1 MSDSLQPYELQH
13 ARLPCPSPPPGVCSN
28 LRPLSWWCHPTISP
42 FTYLKGIVYIA
53 PEDRSSTGEY
63 KLRPFRHPITTYRL
77 IGQALCCQGYKAG
90 NTLAQASH
98 EAKYVNT
105 RLCSVLSALREVTE
119 KTTGHKGKGNLSYFG
134 RSGKTLQRTIE
145 MACES

>member
-13 ARLPCPSPPPGVCSN
+13 ARLPCPSPPPGVSSN
-28 LRPLSWWCHPTISP
+28 LRPLSRWCHPTISP

-90 NTLAQASH
+90 NTSAQASC

-119 KTTGHKGKGNLSYFG
+119 KATGHKGKGNLSYFG

-145 MACES
+145 MAFES